1 MGAVLKQQKYFLIQ
15 LTLKWVDILWY
26 CIADELKNKN
36 VNFIQFQLWVKNI
49 PIKYLFLLQI
59 CLIQGKTGIT
69 QINID
74 VIITFF
80 LKALQYF
87 YKNRGG

>member
-15 LTLKWVDILWY
+15 LTLKWVDISWY
-26 CIADELKNKN
+26 YITDELKNN
-36 VNFIQFQLWVKNI
+36 FFIQFQLWVKNI

-74 VIITFF
+74 VIITLI

-87 YKNRGG
+87 Y